1 MGPLLCPGG
10 HSPIAAGKRTLSDT
24 PHPRNSKD
32 TRVHRLARRATLGLA
47 VVGLAGAL
55 LAVGAVA
62 GGGTPEPATPT
73 APTATEAA
81 DPLDAAIT
89 DLTATVTRIPKNFKA
104 WHELGSAYVQ
114 KARLTADPSYYGRA
128 ETAFARS
135 LAIRRTPDALTGQAT
150 LASARHDFAEALRL
164 ADAALRDN
172 DFSATTYGVKTDAL
186 VELGRYAEAAR
197 AVDRMVQLRPGT
209 DSYARLSYVLELRG
223 DVEQAR
229 AAMEQAR
236 DDAVAPAD
244 QAFASQYLGELAWAS
259 GDLTA
264 AKAAYDRA
272 LAADPSY
279 LPSLAGRAKVLAA
292 QGDPTAALADY
303 REVVS
308 RLPAPQYVT
317 ELGELLEATGQ
328 TPAAQQQYA
337 VVRATQQ
344 LFVAAGADV
353 DTELAVFE
361 ADHGTPAAA
370 VASAAAA
377 YRARPD
383 AIYVQDAYAWALHA
397 AGRSREALPI
407 AKQAVR
413 TGFRNPSFQW
423 HLGAIAA
430 AAGDTA
436 LARTALTR
444 ALELNPAF
452 SPLHA
457 PRAKALLASLPS

>member
-1 MGPLLCPGG
+1 M
-10 HSPIAAGKRTLSDT
+10 
-24 PHPRNSKD
+24 
-32 TRVHRLARRATLGLA
+32 HRFARRAALGTAVLGLTA
-47 VVGLAGAL
+47 GLLAAGA
-55 LAVGAVA
+55 AVGGGAPEAPPAPVRAA
-62 GGGTPEPATPT
+62 GAS
-73 APTATEAA
+73 
-81 DPLDAAIT
+81 DPLDAAIA
-89 DLTATVTRIPKNFKA
+89 DLTATVQRIPKNFKA

-114 KARLTADPSYYGRA
+114 KARLTADPSYYERA
-128 ETAFARS
+128 EDAFRRS

-150 LASARHDFAEALRL
+150 LAAARHDFAGALRL
-164 ADAALRDN
+164 AEASLRDN

-186 VELGRYAEAAR
+186 VELGRYDEAAR

-209 DSYARLSYVLELRG
+209 DSYARLSYVFELRG
-223 DVEQAR
+223 DVAQAR

-236 DDAVAPAD
+236 EDAVAPAD
-244 QAFASQYLGELAWAS
+244 QAFAAHYLGELAWAS
-259 GDLTA
+259 GDLVRA
-264 AKAAYDRA
+264 RAEHDRA

-279 LPSLAGRAKVLAA
+279 LPSLAGRAKVRAA

-308 RLPAPQYVT
+308 RLPAPQYVA

-328 TPAAQQQYA
+328 AAAAEQQYD

-344 LFVAAGADV
+344 LFAAAGADV
-353 DTELAVFE
+353 DAELAVFE

-383 AIYVQDAYAWALHA
+383 AVYVQDAYAWALHA
-397 AGRSREALPI
+397 AGRDREALAV
-407 AKQAVR
+407 AKGAVR
-413 TGFRNPSFQW
+413 TGLRNPSFQW

-457 PRAKALLASLPS
+457 PRARALLESLR

>member
-1 MGPLLCPGG
+1 M
-10 HSPIAAGKRTLSDT
+10 
-24 PHPRNSKD
+24 
-32 TRVHRLARRATLGLA
+32 HRLARRATVGVA
-47 VVGLAGAL
+47 IVGLAAAL
-55 LAVGAVA
+55 LVVGAVA
-62 GGGTPEPATPT
+62 GGGTPEPAPPT
-73 APTATEAA
+73 APTVTEAA

-89 DLTATVTRIPKNFKA
+89 DLTATVTRIPKNFRA

-135 LAIRRTPDALTGQAT
+135 LAIRPTPDALTGQAT
-150 LASARHDFAEALRL
+150 LAAARHDFADALRL

-209 DSYARLSYVLELRG
+209 DAYARLSYVLELRG
-223 DVEQAR
+223 DVAQAK

-236 DDAVAPAD
+236 EDAVAPAD

-328 TPAAQQQYA
+328 TPAAQQQYS

-344 LFVAAGADV
+344 LFAAAGADV

-377 YRARPD
+377 YRSRPH
-383 AIYVQDAYAWALHA
+383 AVYVQDAYAWALHA

-430 AAGDTA
+430 AAGDTT

-457 PRAKALLASLPS
+457 PRAKALLASLPSS